1 MKTVGIY
8 IWPGMTM
15 LDAMAPQQVFGFVP
29 DFEVFLVAKSKDA
42 VVTDTKVRILPDHD
56 LESCPKLDILLVG
69 GGIDPSGEMQDEAV
83 ISWLREMG
91 ASAEYVTSVCTGALL
106 LAEAGLLEGYQATTH
121 WAFTEH
127 LASYPGIELGSGRIV
142 SDRNRITAGGVT
154 AGLDL
159 GFALVAQLVDPNLAA
174 ALQLMSRYDPEPS
187 TPCGNPDT
195 APPELVAGVRAQFE
209 QMSTGLT
216 EFLAAKAACRLHDP
230 DVVQFVPFSYQ
241 PFVHTRV

>member
-8 IWPGMTM
+8 IWSGMTM
-15 LDAMAPQQVFGFVP
+15 LDALAPQQIFGFVP
-29 DFEVFLVAKSKDA
+29 DFEVVLVAKSKDP

-56 LESCPKLDILLVG
+56 LESCPPLDILLVA

-83 ISWLREMG
+83 MSWLRETG
-91 ASAEYVTSVCTGALL
+91 STAEYVTSVCTGALI

-127 LASYPGIELGSGRIV
+127 LTSYPGVELGSGRVVI
-142 SDRNRITAGGVT
+142 DRNRITGGGVT
-154 AGLDL
+154 AGLDF
-159 GFALVAQLVDPNLAA
+159 GFALVAQIVDPGLAA
-174 ALQLMSRYDPEPS
+174 ALQLMAQYDPEPS

-216 EFLAAKAACRLHDP
+216 EFLAAKSA
-230 DVVQFVPFSYQ
+230 
-241 PFVHTRV
+241 